1 MAFFKGS
8 AYEFTP
14 LFERSETG
22 AEIFRGLRARRI
34 RHPDPVLEH
43 TVALKERLDGVAHEY
58 YSESRDWRWLVE
70 ANPDILFPEDL
81 LWDTRPPDYDEDGNM
96 TDPGT
101 MDENGRERVGQVII
115 VPRRGEA
122 G

>member
-8 AYEFTP
+8 AYEFTA
-14 LFERSETG
+14 LFERSETD
-22 AEIFRGLRARRI
+22 AEIFRGLRARRL

-43 TVALKERLDGVAHEY
+43 TVSLKERLDSVAHEY

-81 LWDTRPPDYDEDGNM
+81 LWDTRPPAYDEDGGI

-115 VPRRGEA
+115 VPRRGGA